1 MLSSWSLLFGD
12 EEVVNDFELRTGWFG
27 MGIEISQ
34 LGDEPKMI
42 SLDIMHKNFVELVSM
57 SSDCSESQVFY

>member
-1 MLSSWSLLFGD
+1 
-12 EEVVNDFELRTGWFG
+12 